1 MNWKPLVFASIILIV
16 SVVVGFSVFT
26 GLANTAFNSVL
37 GNSVDALV
45 IDYRPALNGFGG
57 VSFSVTLDLIKT
69 REPLETVLLG
79 YGVQTGTASF
89 NNSLSVTI
97 YVTGTVANNINI
109 YAHTFNFNDVKARV
123 ITCYLHDYD
132 SRRYPLLKMNVYGS
146 YMFEG
151 NQFSFGP
158 YEAQNNEA

>member
-1 MNWKPLVFASIILIV
+1 MNWKPLLFGSLILLV

-37 GNSVDALV
+37 GNSVHAL
-45 IDYRPALNGFGG
+45 IINYRPALNGFGG
-57 VSFSVTLDLIKT
+57 VSFSVTLDLVNI

-79 YGVQTGTASF
+79 YGVQTGITSF
-89 NNSLSVTI
+89 NNSFSVTI
-97 YVTGTVANNINI
+97 YVAGTVANNINV
-109 YAHTFNFNDVKARV
+109 YAHTFNFNDAKARI

-132 SRRYPLLKMNVYGS
+132 ARRYPLLHMNVYGS
-146 YMFEG
+146 YTLEG

-158 YEAQNNEA
+158 YEAQS